1 MRRNTPLMPVSILC
15 AGVIMIVLLM
25 SSGTRASSLARD
37 RVYPP
42 ADQTATA
49 VAEATAAIAQ
59 TERAYPGGTGKS
71 TPAAQ
76 TGTTPLATTPISGT
90 TTTATVVRGTPTAI
104 TTSTSSSTT
113 SATPQPASADSTS
126 LEPTSTA
133 TPTPTPDLN
142 NLACAPGT
150 LVPIGGS
157 GPPNA
162 GFLLFFN
169 KRVVSGGT
177 VQRDGTF
184 AITLEV
190 GNERAGSYAVEV
202 RVRGTQQLLATR
214 ICNVPVTT
222 PTPITRRAGQ

>member
-15 AGVIMIVLLM
+15 AGVITIVLLM
-25 SSGTRASSLARD
+25 SSGTRASSLAED

-90 TTTATVVRGTPTAI
+90 TTTVPRGTPTAT

-113 SATPQPASADSTS
+113 SATPQATSVDSTS

-142 NLACAPGT
+142 NLACVPGA
-150 LVPIGGS
+150 LVPISGS

-214 ICNVPVTT
+214 TCNVPMTT
-222 PTPITRRAGQ
+222 PTPIARRAGQ